1 MNSKTKVR
9 VICTC
14 FGFAI
19 LFAAYGVR
27 LVQLQVWQH
36 DSYVAIAAQMHVNKE
51 PIVARRG
58 AITDVNGELL
68 ATDEPQATLIADGSL
83 ITKGGQHQIAGL
95 MAGPLGMKVDDVES
109 RVTTKRLYSVIKR
122 RVPETVADDLLA
134 SLKSHNLRGIH
145 AEQSTQRIYPNGTML
160 CHVLGFMNT
169 DGVGVQ
175 GVESTMEKF
184 LRGYDGFRFI
194 ERDVSGHEIVPYR
207 GQERPA
213 HDGDT
218 VALTID
224 MNLQNIVENELDDAV
239 KKYKPHG
246 GAIAIM
252 MRPQTGEILAMA
264 NRPNFDL
271 NDMAHAEPVTMKNMA
286 ILNMVEPGS
295 TFKIVTT
302 SASLNESLRKLDSV
316 IFCENGSFLYAGR
329 RLHDDHRFGDL
340 SVEEILE
347 KSSNIGAAKL
357 ALELGDQRLYDYIK
371 RYGFGER
378 TGINLPGEIS
388 GVIHPPYQWSKIDI
402 TRIPMGQSVGVTPLQ
417 IATAMCVIANGGKLM
432 MPQIIHEVRDEDGN
446 VVKSYDPVEVRR
458 VISEQT
464 ASEIRSAL
472 TKVVSKAGTA
482 PLAQVPGFT
491 VGGKTGT
498 AQKPDPHGG
507 YAHGKYVVSFVGFLP
522 ADHPKFVCLVMIDD
536 AQVGPDM
543 NYGGQVAAPVFRQ
556 IAEKTANYMNLVPDP
571 NLIITQNQATAPP
584 EHD

>member
-1 MNSKTKVR
+1 MNRTTKVR
-9 VICTC
+9 VIITC

-19 LFAAYGVR
+19 LFCVYGMR

-36 DSYVAIAAQMHVNKE
+36 EHYVAIAARKHVNKE

-58 AITDVNGELL
+58 AITDAHGEVL
-68 ATDEPQATLIADGSL
+68 ATNEPLANIIADGSL
-83 ITKGGQHQIAGL
+83 IVKGTQHQIAVL
-95 MAGPLGMKVDDVES
+95 LSRPLEMPVAEVEAKITTS
-109 RVTTKRLYSVIKR
+109 RCYSVVKKK
-122 RVPETVADDLLA
+122 VPESIADAALA
-134 SLKSHNLRGIH
+134 SLREHSLRGIYT
-145 AEQSTQRIYPNGTML
+145 EQGTQRIYPNGSML
-160 CHVLGFMNT
+160 CHVLGFMNSE
-169 DGVGVQ
+169 GVGVQ

-194 ERDVSGHEIVPYR
+194 ERDVAGHEIVPYR

-213 HDGDT
+213 HDGCN

-224 MNLQNIVENELDDAV
+224 MGIQNIVETELDEAV
-239 KKYKPHG
+239 KKYKPRG

-252 MRPQTGEILAMA
+252 MRPQTGEILALA

-271 NDMAHAEPVTMKNMA
+271 NDLAHAQPDGMRNRA
-286 ILNMVEPGS
+286 IINMVEPGS
-295 TFKIVTT
+295 TFKIVTA
-302 SASLNESLRKLDSV
+302 SASLNESLEKLDSV

-340 SVEEILE
+340 SVEEILA

-357 ALELGDQRLYDYIK
+357 ALQLGDQRLYDYIK

-388 GVIHPPYQWSKIDI
+388 GIIHPPYHWSKLDI

-417 IATAMCVIANGGKLM
+417 IATAMCVIANGGRLM
-432 MPQIIHEVRDEDGN
+432 MPQIIHQVRDEDGS
-446 VVKSYDPVEVRR
+446 VIKDYEPVEVRR
-458 VISEQT
+458 VVSEET
-464 ASEIRSAL
+464 ASQIRTAL
-472 TKVVSKAGTA
+472 TKVVAKGGTA

-491 VGGKTGT
+491 CGGKTGT
-498 AQKPDPHGG
+498 AQKADPHGG
-507 YAHGKYVVSFVGFLP
+507 YAHGKYVVSFIGFMP
-522 ADHPKFVCLVMIDD
+522 ADHPAFVCLVMVDD

-556 IAEKTANYMNLVPDP
+556 IAEKTAGYLNLVPDP
-571 NLIITQNQATAPP
+571 SLLTQNLTQAQA
-584 EHD
+584 ERD